1 MNERLA
7 LPFTR
12 YFYFKKGT
20 PADVEWKRKV
30 RERKTAARDIGV
42 YNAYSSEGWNDEVLV
57 GAPESE
63 VEHQVEALIR
73 DAESAGPG
81 ADGEEEGIGER
92 KREAIPR
99 PNSRVTEADRTG
111 DVSSLN
117 RRLDRTLYLLARQ
130 GDNRRWRFPESP
142 LMRMESLQ
150 QVKQMPTFFLN
161 IKRYRSFQC
170 RAAGLIVGGG
180 AQAAERLLVQSGGVN
195 MNTWVVGNAP
205 VGHHSME
212 HRQAPVIAPTGL
224 PTRGE
229 KTFFMKVRI
238 IAGYPKLEGNEL
250 GLSELRWLCKEEI
263 QPMVSPG
270 YWKSIRGMLADR

>member
-1 MNERLA
+1 MLYHVKAGILLTRPPLLTRELTPFEKAFFLYQRRLNERLA

-30 RERKTAARDIGV
+30 RERRTAARDIGV
-42 YNAYSSEGWNDEVLV
+42 YNAYARDGWNDEVLV

-81 ADGEEEGIGER
+81 ADEGDEGGIGER
-92 KREAIPR
+92 RREAIPR
-99 PNSRVTEADRTG
+99 PNSRVMEADRTG

-130 GDNRRWRFPESP
+130 GDNKRWRFPESP

-150 QVKQMPTFFLN
+150 QVTTNAFYFF
-161 IKRYRSFQC
+161 F
-170 RAAGLIVGGG
+170 
-180 AQAAERLLVQSGGVN
+180 
-195 MNTWVVGNAP
+195 
-205 VGHHSME
+205 
-212 HRQAPVIAPTGL
+212 
-224 PTRGE
+224 
-229 KTFFMKVRI
+229 
-238 IAGYPKLEGNEL
+238 
-250 GLSELRWLCKEEI
+250 
-263 QPMVSPG
+263 
-270 YWKSIRGMLADR
+270 